1 MTTSIVFNE
10 LSCNDISNATFRN
23 GITLSDPVT
32 DQERYTYYPQ
42 LVDPTEPQTS
52 LQRLRVLKDRN
63 TGDQVVTPVIEGRS
77 NGDQVPYG
85 GLNPTYKEY
94 KIRRKAEVLKSKNEY
109 RTSTNKKYAYASKFG
124 KVSNSRIKA
133 LRASQNCG
141 LNNFKFAQ
149 KPAINSGVHGD
160 NTILYLNPNVTF
172 FPNL

>member
-32 DQERYTYYPQ
+32 DQERHFHYPQ

-52 LQRLRVLKDRN
+52 LQRLRVLKDRDM
-63 TGDQVVTPVIEGRS
+63 GDQVVTPVIEGRS
-77 NGDQVPYG
+77 NGVQVPYG
-85 GLNPTYKEY
+85 GSNPTYEEY
-94 KIRRKAEVLKSKNEY
+94 KLRRKAEVLKSKNEE
-109 RTSTNKKYAYASKFG
+109 RTSANRKYAYATKFG

-133 LRASQNCG
+133 LRASQNCSV
-141 LNNFKFAQ
+141 NNFKFRQ

-160 NTILYLNPNVTF
+160 NTILYLNPNVSF